1 MTAEIR
7 ESHMGLDLHWP
18 TKNKLSHY
26 FATRCSIRQDPNL
39 GIVTNEVH
47 RNPCSIFL
55 LLGSGAGGVNLK
67 NPTCRCT
74 NELRKTEKK

>member
-26 FATRCSIRQDPNL
+26 FVTRCSIRQDPNL
-39 GIVTNEVH
+39 GIVTNQVH
-47 RNPCSIFL
+47 RIPRSIFL
-55 LLGSGAGGVNLK
+55 LLGSGISCVGVQ
-67 NPTCRCT
+67 T
-74 NELRKTEKK
+74 N